1 MEPEPGPDPA
11 PGLDRDT
18 DPGRDPVAGPDHDP
32 VTGPVPVTDPAADPD
47 VEPLHRGGFRCRLC
61 QITAANLPS
70 LRSHLAGRRHR
81 RLRCLRSERRA
92 QEQRSLFV
100 SGFARGTAPE
110 RLRRH
115 FRAFGPVATV
125 VMDKEKGAFA
135 IVELQDAAGR
145 QRALDEPRHVL
156 DGRRLRVRPREHR
169 DFPRA
174 PPREPPG
181 TPPGLLQALGRAQDV
196 GAQLQLLVR
205 ALELSA
211 AERRLRRLLVALIQE
226 VFGEFFPGC
235 SVVPYGSSVNGFDV
249 HGCDLDL
256 HLELGDPQSPETP
269 KIPDLN
275 PNGDP
280 QSPGTPKIPDL
291 NPNGDPQSP
300 ETPKIPDL
308 NPNRDPQSPET
319 PKIPDLNPNGA
330 PQSPETPKIPDLNPN
345 RDPQSPE
352 TPKISDLNPN
362 GDPQSPETPKIP
374 DLNPNGDPQS
384 PETPNGDPQSQGG
397 TLLGDGDPRPNGS
410 LLGDKDPHLKGSLLG
425 SKVSVLGSVLGDRD
439 PSSEGSLLESEGSL
453 LGSEGS
459 VWGSEGSLLGSLSG
473 DRDPSRGTSPAG
485 CGSEGGSLSGDES
498 PEAEGSPLGSEGS
511 LLGRGAPPEQALALV
526 GAVLRRC
533 VPGVRGVR
541 AVPGA
546 RRPVVKF
553 SHKQSGLA
561 GDVCLDNRLALFNTQ
576 FLRLCADAD
585 PRVRPL
591 GYAVRLWAGGQ
602 RLAGNRAGGGPLLTN
617 YALTLLLVL
626 FLQSRSPPVLPSV
639 RRLRLLA
646 GPQDRAQVGGWDC
659 SFPRDAAA
667 LEPSENGQ
675 SAASLLAEF
684 FSYFGSLNLGELLLS
699 PLEGRAL
706 PRPPPETL
714 GGLRPGPL
722 TLQDPF
728 ELSHNVAANVTA
740 RTVSRFVR
748 CCRDAARLCR
758 GPEFLQKSRRGRPWG
773 VMRLLQP
780 GPGGD
785 RGAFGDPEGKFLIP
799 VPLPPPGGRG
809 GVPQGEVC
817 AAVGFVLR
825 ELLGCGCEPEGGTGD
840 SQREFGDL
848 GTPGSA
854 GEPSPGAQCH
864 LERGT
869 GDSRGELGDLGTPG
883 SAGQPSQG
891 AQCHLEGGTGDSQ
904 REFGDLGTPGSA
916 GQPSQGAQC
925 HLEMGTGDS
934 QRELGDLGTPG
945 SAGQPSPGA
954 QCHLERGTGDSQ
966 REFGDL
972 GTPRSAEQPS
982 PGAQCHLER
991 GTGDSRGEFGDLGTA
1006 GDEQELLPA
1015 PSEPPPGARCHPE
1028 GVTGDSQREFGD
1040 AGTPGPGSKRRLPEG
1055 VPPGAGVPPAK
1066 RPRGPAGPSRWSC
1079 CVWYRVWRGR
1089 RRLRRRLRP
1098 REGSGGAPGT
1108 EGNRGDQ
1115 SLEGPGGAQ
1124 SAGGVGGPEGI
1135 RGPGDAQGPGGVGG
1149 PGGPGSCPLALERA
1163 VTEAIVR
1170 GDTGTP
1176 PGPPPEP
1183 LLRFQLSA
1191 RPGGSRRDPQM
1202 LLHLQPEPPSPLF
1215 HEFFHF
1221 LRSFLPEMVRQ
1232 RLGWGVGGGQGA
1244 IL

>member
-1 MEPEPGPDPA
+1 RCPI
-11 PGLDRDT
+11 
-18 DPGRDPVAGPDHDP
+18 
-32 VTGPVPVTDPAADPD
+32 PVPVPHSRCPVLPA
-47 VEPLHRGGFRCRLC
+47 V
-61 QITAANLPS
+61 PS

-81 RLRCLRSERRA
+81 RLRWLRSERRA

-135 IVELQDAAGR
+135 IVELRDAAGR

-256 HLELGDPQSPETP
+256 HLELGDPQ
-269 KIPDLN
+269 N
-275 PNGDP
+275 
-280 QSPGTPKIPDL
+280 
-291 NPNGDPQSP
+291 
-300 ETPKIPDL
+300 
-308 NPNRDPQSPET
+308 
-319 PKIPDLNPNGA
+319 
-330 PQSPETPKIPDLNPN
+330 
-345 RDPQSPE
+345 
-352 TPKISDLNPN
+352 
-362 GDPQSPETPKIP
+362 
-374 DLNPNGDPQS
+374 
-384 PETPNGDPQSQGG
+384 
-397 TLLGDGDPRPNGS
+397 
-410 LLGDKDPHLKGSLLG
+410 
-425 SKVSVLGSVLGDRD
+425 

-453 LGSEGS
+453 LGSEGSFRGSEGSLLGSERS

-473 DRDPSRGTSPAG
+473 DRDPSRGASPAG

-561 GDVCLDNRLALFNTQ
+561 GDVCLDNRLALLNTQ

-646 GPQDRAQVGGWDC
+646 GDRAQVGGWDC

-667 LEPSENGQ
+667 LEPSENG
-675 SAASLLAEF
+675 APDP
-684 FSYFGSLNLGELLLS
+684 LGGLLLS

-785 RGAFGDPEGKFLIP
+785 RGAFGDSEGKFLIP

-840 SQREFGDL
+840 SRGEFGDL

-854 GEPSPGAQCH
+854 GEPSP
-864 LERGT
+864 
-869 GDSRGELGDLGTPG
+869 
-883 SAGQPSQG
+883 G

-916 GQPSQGAQC
+916 G
-925 HLEMGTGDS
+925 E
-934 QRELGDLGTPG
+934 
-945 SAGQPSPGA
+945 PSPGA
-954 QCHLERGTGDSQ
+954 QCHLEGGTGDSQ
-966 REFGDL
+966 R
-972 GTPRSAEQPS
+972 
-982 PGAQCHLER
+982 
-991 GTGDSRGEFGDLGTA
+991 EFGDLGTA

-1115 SLEGPGGAQ
+1115 SLEGPEGAQ
-1124 SAGGVGGPEGI
+1124 SAGGVGDPEGVGGPEGI

-1232 RLGWGVGGGQGA
+1232 RLGWGVGGGQGG

>member
-1 MEPEPGPDPA
+1 MFVLGRVSGGYRKGTDRAWGSWKGRTLPAEVAEGRAREPGLAMEPEPGPDPDS
-11 PGLDRDT
+11 GLGPDTDPDRDPVPG
-18 DPGRDPVAGPDHDP
+18 PGRDPGTD
-32 VTGPVPVTDPAADPD
+32 PVPVTDPAADPD

-70 LRSHLAGRRHR
+70 LRSHLAGKRHR
-81 RLRCLRSERRA
+81 RLRWLRAERRA

-100 SGFARGTAPE
+100 SGFPRGTAPE

-125 VMDKEKGAFA
+125 VMDKDKGAFA
-135 IVELQDAAGR
+135 IVELQDPAGR
-145 QRALDEPRHVL
+145 QRALEEPRHL
-156 DGRRLRVRPREHR
+156 LEGRRLRVRPREHR

-174 PPREPPG
+174 PPRDPPATPPG
-181 TPPGLLQALGRAQDV
+181 PPGLLQALGRAQDV

-226 VFGEFFPGC
+226 VFTEFFPGC

-269 KIPDLN
+269 
-275 PNGDP
+275 NGDP
-280 QSPGTPKIPDL
+280 QSLRT
-291 NPNGDPQSP
+291 PNGDPQSP
-300 ETPKIPDL
+300 ETPKIP
-308 NPNRDPQSPET
+308 
-319 PKIPDLNPNGA
+319 G
-330 PQSPETPKIPDLNPN
+330 
-345 RDPQSPE
+345 
-352 TPKISDLNPN
+352 LNPN
-362 GDPQSPETPKIP
+362 GDPQSLRT
-374 DLNPNGDPQS
+374 PNGDPQS
-384 PETPNGDPQSQGG
+384 PEPPKIPNPHPNGDPQNQETPNGDPQSQGG
-397 TLLGDGDPRPNGS
+397 TLPGDGEPSPHGS
-410 LLGDKDPHLKGSLLG
+410 LLGDREDPPSGGSLLG
-425 SKVSVLGSVLGDRD
+425 SEGSPLGSPLGDRD
-439 PSSEGSLLESEGSL
+439 PSLAGSLLGSEGSL

-459 VWGSEGSLLGSLSG
+459 LLGSPLGDRDPSLAGSLLGSEAA
-473 DRDPSRGTSPAG
+473 SPAG
-485 CGSEGGSLSGDES
+485 SQHGSEGGSLSGDES
-498 PEAEGSPLGSEGS
+498 PEAEGSLLGCGGS

-561 GDVCLDNRLALFNTQ
+561 GDVCLDNRLALFNTR

-667 LEPSENGQ
+667 LEPSGNDQ

-684 FSYFGSLNLGELLLS
+684 FSYFGTLDLGGLLLS

-780 GPGGD
+780 GPGGSC
-785 RGAFGDPEGKFLIP
+785 GSFGNSEGKFLIP
-799 VPLPPPGGRG
+799 LPLRPPGGCG
-809 GVPQGEVC
+809 GVPQREVC

-825 ELLGCGCEPEGGTGD
+825 ELLGCGCEPEG
-840 SQREFGDL
+840 
-848 GTPGSA
+848 
-854 GEPSPGAQCH
+854 EP
-864 LERGT
+864 
-869 GDSRGELGDLGTPG
+869 
-883 SAGQPSQG
+883 
-891 AQCHLEGGTGDSQ
+891 
-904 REFGDLGTPGSA
+904 
-916 GQPSQGAQC
+916 
-925 HLEMGTGDS
+925 
-934 QRELGDLGTPG
+934 
-945 SAGQPSPGA
+945 
-954 QCHLERGTGDSQ
+954 
-966 REFGDL
+966 GDL
-972 GTPRSAEQPS
+972 GTPRAAGEPP
-982 PGAQCHLER
+982 PGAECHLEKV
-991 GTGDSRGEFGDLGTA
+991 TGDSRGEFGDLGSP
-1006 GDEQELLPA
+1006 GDEQELLAA
-1015 PSEPPPGARCHPE
+1015 PSEPPPGASCHLE
-1028 GVTGDSQREFGD
+1028 GVTGDSRREFGD
-1040 AGTPGPGSKRRLPEG
+1040 AGTAGPGSKRRLPEG
-1055 VPPGAGVPPAK
+1055 VPSGAGVPPAK

-1098 REGSGGAPGT
+1098 RGGSGGAPGT

-1115 SLEGPGGAQ
+1115 GLEGPEGPGGAQ
-1124 SAGGVGGPEGI
+1124 SPEEVQGLGGPEGF
-1135 RGPGDAQGPGGVGG
+1135 GG
-1149 PGGPGSCPLALERA
+1149 PGGSPLALERA
-1163 VTEAIVR
+1163 VTDAIVR

-1176 PGPPPEP
+1176 PGPPPGAAAAFPAQRPPGGVAPGPPNAAAPPARAALASFPGVFP
-1183 LLRFQLSA
+1183 LFAEFSA
-1191 RPGGSRRDPQM
+1191 RNGAAAPG
-1202 LLHLQPEPPSPLF
+1202 L
-1215 HEFFHF
+1215 
-1221 LRSFLPEMVRQ
+1221 
-1232 RLGWGVGGGQGA
+1232 GGGGCGA
-1244 IL
+1244 PRGGGGHGGKFCKS